1 MDSYRFGFLL
11 LSKVN
16 SETYGIYKSLW
27 KMIRQKRYN
36 AGKLVKGT
44 TYDSLNNETL
54 YTQQEIAPEYPGGI
68 RSLMQKVANTFKY
81 SREMMENNINGTVI
95 ISFVVKKDG
104 FSPHPE
110 QYDLVLNDQGKGFP
124 VQYKGFQNTS
134 TDGDN
139 GRQTADN
146 FDKSAGF
153 LYQLK
158 ENKLTS
164 SATAVILTDKA
175 FLSSR
180 KVLIPHAA
188 KDAGTMPAAV
198 QKLVAEKNRKVK
210 NFKNIAQ
217 FDEKTI
223 ISIVEFEVKND
234 SALAVLVYS
243 SPEKTIN
250 QEYKA
255 KYDDMST
262 WRVDDGGNFNM
273 DYIDILYAFVYKDNI
288 ELVLSDMGAEGYN
301 VTYLKEKAGVF
312 VVAKESY
319 GYSAP
324 F

>member
-1 MDSYRFGFLL
+1 MLKKSIKYTLIIVAASLTFGCQRTQKTTDNTTTDSSAKDSIVTTTKEDVIAFGFL
-11 LSKVN
+11 
-16 SETYGIYKSLW
+16 
-27 KMIRQKRYN
+27 
-36 AGKLVKGT
+36 
-44 TYDSLNNETL
+44 DSLGKHILTL
-54 YTQQEIAPEYPGGI
+54 EQD
-68 RSLMQKVANTFKY
+68 SL
-81 SREMMENNINGTVI
+81 
-95 ISFVVKKDG
+95 
-104 FSPHPE
+104 PHPE

-124 VQYKGFQNTS
+124 VQYKGFQKS

-139 GRQTADN
+139 GRQTTDN

-164 SATAVILTDKA
+164 SATAVVLTDNA

-217 FDEKTI
+217 IDEKTL

-243 SPEKTIN
+243 SPQKTIT

-262 WRVDDGGNFNM
+262 WRVDDGGDFNM
-273 DYIDILYAFVYKDNI
+273 DYIDILYAFIYKDNI

-301 VTYLKEKAGVF
+301 VTYLKEKAGAF
-312 VVAKESY
+312 VVAKEAY

>member
-1 MDSYRFGFLL
+1 MLKNSIKFSLILAAVFLTFGCQQKQKTADSNTADSPAKDSIVTTTNEDVIAFGFL
-11 LSKVN
+11 
-16 SETYGIYKSLW
+16 
-27 KMIRQKRYN
+27 
-36 AGKLVKGT
+36 
-44 TYDSLNNETL
+44 DSLGKHILTL
-54 YTQQEIAPEYPGGI
+54 EQD
-68 RSLMQKVANTFKY
+68 SL
-81 SREMMENNINGTVI
+81 
-95 ISFVVKKDG
+95 
-104 FSPHPE
+104 PHPE
-110 QYDLVLNDQGKGFP
+110 QYNLVLNEQGKESP
-124 VQYKGFQNTS
+124 VQYKGFQKS

-164 SATAVILTDKA
+164 STVAVVLTDNA

-180 KVLIPHAA
+180 KVMIPHNA
-188 KDAGTMPAAV
+188 KDASTMPAAV
-198 QKLVAEKNRKVK
+198 QKLVNAKNRKVK

-217 FDEKTI
+217 LDEKTL

-243 SPEKTIN
+243 SPEKTIT

-255 KYDDMST
+255 KYDDIST
-262 WRVDDGGNFNM
+262 WRVDDGGEFNM
-273 DYIDILYAFVYKDNI
+273 DYTDILYAFVHNGNI
-288 ELVLSDMGAEGYN
+288 ELVLSDTGAEGYN
-301 VTYLKEKAGVF
+301 VTYLKEQAGVF

>member
-1 MDSYRFGFLL
+1 MRKKSIKFTLIIVAASLTFGCQQKQKTTDNTTTDSSAKDSIVTSSKEDVIAFGFL
-11 LSKVN
+11 
-16 SETYGIYKSLW
+16 
-27 KMIRQKRYN
+27 
-36 AGKLVKGT
+36 
-44 TYDSLNNETL
+44 DSLGKHILTL
-54 YTQQEIAPEYPGGI
+54 EQD
-68 RSLMQKVANTFKY
+68 SL
-81 SREMMENNINGTVI
+81 
-95 ISFVVKKDG
+95 
-104 FSPHPE
+104 PHPE
-110 QYDLVLNDQGKGFP
+110 QYYLVLNDQGKGFP
-124 VQYKGFQNTS
+124 VQYKGFQKS

-164 SATAVILTDKA
+164 SATAVVLTDNA

-217 FDEKTI
+217 IDEKTL

-243 SPEKTIN
+243 APGKTITR
-250 QEYKA
+250 EYKA

-262 WRVDDGGNFNM
+262 WRVDDGGDFNM
-273 DYIDILYAFVYKDNI
+273 DYIDILYVFVYKDNI

-301 VTYLKEKAGVF
+301 ITYLKEKAGAF
-312 VVAKESY
+312 VVAKEAY

>member
-1 MDSYRFGFLL
+1 MLKKSIKFTLIIVTASLIFGCQQKQKTADSTTTDSSAKDSIVTTTKEDVIAFGFL
-11 LSKVN
+11 
-16 SETYGIYKSLW
+16 
-27 KMIRQKRYN
+27 
-36 AGKLVKGT
+36 
-44 TYDSLNNETL
+44 DSLGKHILTL
-54 YTQQEIAPEYPGGI
+54 EQD
-68 RSLMQKVANTFKY
+68 SL
-81 SREMMENNINGTVI
+81 
-95 ISFVVKKDG
+95 
-104 FSPHPE
+104 PHPE

-124 VQYKGFQNTS
+124 VQYKGFQKS

-164 SATAVILTDKA
+164 SATAVVLTDKA

-198 QKLVAEKNRKVK
+198 QKLIAEKNRKVK

-217 FDEKTI
+217 IDEKTL

-243 SPEKTIN
+243 SSGKTIT
-250 QEYKA
+250 QECKA

-262 WRVDDGGNFNM
+262 WRVDDGGDFNM

-301 VTYLKEKAGVF
+301 VTYLKEKAGAF
-312 VVAKESY
+312 VVAKEAY

>member
-1 MDSYRFGFLL
+1 MLKKSIKFTLIIVTASLIFGCQQKQKTADSTTTDSSAKDSIVTTTKEDVIAFGFL
-11 LSKVN
+11 
-16 SETYGIYKSLW
+16 
-27 KMIRQKRYN
+27 
-36 AGKLVKGT
+36 
-44 TYDSLNNETL
+44 DSLGKHILTL
-54 YTQQEIAPEYPGGI
+54 EQD
-68 RSLMQKVANTFKY
+68 SL
-81 SREMMENNINGTVI
+81 
-95 ISFVVKKDG
+95 
-104 FSPHPE
+104 PHPE

-124 VQYKGFQNTS
+124 VQYKGFQKS

-164 SATAVILTDKA
+164 SATAVVLTDKA

-217 FDEKTI
+217 IDEKTL

-243 SPEKTIN
+243 SSGKTIT

-262 WRVDDGGNFNM
+262 WRVDDGGDFNM

-301 VTYLKEKAGVF
+301 VTYLKEKAGAF
-312 VVAKESY
+312 VVAKEAY

>member
-1 MDSYRFGFLL
+1 MLKKSIKFSLIIAAVSLTFGCQQKQKTTDNTTTDNSAKDSIVTSSKEDVIAFGFL
-11 LSKVN
+11 
-16 SETYGIYKSLW
+16 
-27 KMIRQKRYN
+27 
-36 AGKLVKGT
+36 
-44 TYDSLNNETL
+44 DSLGKHILTL
-54 YTQQEIAPEYPGGI
+54 EQD
-68 RSLMQKVANTFKY
+68 SL
-81 SREMMENNINGTVI
+81 
-95 ISFVVKKDG
+95 
-104 FSPHPE
+104 PHPE

-124 VQYKGFQNTS
+124 VQYKGFQKS

-180 KVLIPHAA
+180 KVLIPYAA

-198 QKLVAEKNRKVK
+198 QKLVTEKNRKVK

-217 FDEKTI
+217 IDEKTL

-243 SPEKTIN
+243 TPGKTIT

-262 WRVDDGGNFNM
+262 WRVDDGGDFNM

-288 ELVLSDMGAEGYN
+288 ELVFSDMGAEGYN
-301 VTYLKEKAGVF
+301 VTYLKENTGAF

>member
-1 MDSYRFGFLL
+1 MLKKSIKFTLIIVAASLTLGCQQTQKTTDNTTTDSSAKDSIVTTTKEDVITFGFL
-11 LSKVN
+11 
-16 SETYGIYKSLW
+16 
-27 KMIRQKRYN
+27 
-36 AGKLVKGT
+36 
-44 TYDSLNNETL
+44 DSLGKHILTL
-54 YTQQEIAPEYPGGI
+54 EQD
-68 RSLMQKVANTFKY
+68 SL
-81 SREMMENNINGTVI
+81 
-95 ISFVVKKDG
+95 
-104 FSPHPE
+104 PHPE

-124 VQYKGFQNTS
+124 VQYKGFQKS

-164 SATAVILTDKA
+164 SATAVVLTDNA

-217 FDEKTI
+217 IDEKTL

-243 SPEKTIN
+243 SPQKTIT

-262 WRVDDGGNFNM
+262 WRVDDGGDFNM
-273 DYIDILYAFVYKDNI
+273 DYIDILYAFIYRDNI

-301 VTYLKEKAGVF
+301 VTYLKEKAGAF
-312 VVAKESY
+312 VVAKEAY